1 MHTPF
6 SPTISHPVPSLSH
19 FLILLHSFP
28 PPSPLLPFSLSLSL
42 SSHSPVYPSSSQ
54 VLSEEEYSHWLE
66 ERHAAEVAL
75 EDREKLLFQSACS
88 VEKNLELLGE
98 GESVSATLC
107 AYT

>member
-6 SPTISHPVPSLSH
+6 LPP
-19 FLILLHSFP
+19 FLILS
-28 PPSPLLPFSLSLSL
+28 PPSPSSPPLSFLPFSLSIFL
-42 SSHSPVYPSSSQ
+42 SHSPVYPSSSQ

-75 EDREKLLFQSACS
+75 EDRETLLSQSACS

-98 GESVSATLC
+98 GESVSAILC
-107 AYT
+107 AYA

>member
-1 MHTPF
+1 MPDCC
-6 SPTISHPVPSLSH
+6 SPNSAPYKSSYILS
-19 FLILLHSFP
+19 
-28 PPSPLLPFSLSLSL
+28 PFSLSLSIFL
-42 SSHSPVYPSSSQ
+42 PHSPVYPPSSQ
-54 VLSEEEYSHWLE
+54 VLSEEESSHWLE

-75 EDREKLLFQSACS
+75 EDRETPLFQSACS